1 MTNKLDTKKI
11 DISRAQRCYKAE
23 IRAVTSDNTDAGEQK
38 KHTIRGIP
46 VVYGSETVIGG
57 MFRERIEPGA
67 LDGTDLTDV
76 LLFINHDIKKVP
88 LARSRRNNVNSTMR
102 LSVDN
107 QHGLVIDADLDV
119 ERNSEA
125 SALYSAIEREDM
137 DGMSFA
143 FKIEACEWEDL
154 DTDLPL
160 RRITKIAKIYEVSVV
175 NFPAY
180 SDTSVTAA
188 RNDELALE
196 SARLE
201 LENARSHSV
210 ETDEQRAA
218 AELELEKA
226 KALFKMKFC

>member
-11 DISRAQRCYKAE
+11 DINRAQRCYKAE
-23 IRAVTSDNTDAGEQK
+23 IRAATSDDVDAGEQK
-38 KHTIRGIP
+38 KYTIQGVP
-46 VVYGSETVIGG
+46 VVYGSETIIGG

-67 LDGTDLTDV
+67 LDGCDLTDV
-76 LLFINHDIKKVP
+76 LLSINHDEKKIP

-107 QHGLVIDADLDV
+107 QYGLVIEADLDV

-125 SALYSAIEREDM
+125 SALYSAIERGDM

-143 FKIEACEWEDL
+143 FKIGEAVWEDL
-154 DTDLPL
+154 DTDMPL
-160 RRITKIAKIYEVSVV
+160 RRITKIAKIHEVSVV

-180 SDTSVTAA
+180 SDTSIEVA
-188 RNDELALE
+188 RSDELALE

-201 LENARSHSV
+201 LENARSQSV
-210 ETDEQRAA
+210 ETEERAK

-226 KALFKMKFC
+226 KALFKIKFC

>member
-11 DISRAQRCYKAE
+11 DINRAQRCYKAE
-23 IRAVTSDNTDAGEQK
+23 IRAATSDDVDAGEQK
-38 KHTIRGIP
+38 KYTIQGVP
-46 VVYGSETVIGG
+46 VVYGSETIIGG

-76 LLFINHDIKKVP
+76 LLFINHDSKKIP

-102 LSVDN
+102 LTVDSTN
-107 QHGLVIDADLDV
+107 GLVIEADLDV
-119 ERNSEA
+119 ERNGEA
-125 SALYSAIEREDM
+125 SALYSAIERGDM

-180 SDTSVTAA
+180 QDTSVAA
-188 RNDELALE
+188 TRSDELALE

-201 LENARSHSV
+201 LENARSQSV
-210 ETDEQRAA
+210 ETEERAK